1 MSKSL
6 GNVIDP
12 LHVINGVDLD
22 TLKETV
28 RTGNLAPSEIERYFA
43 NNNQICPSPVLTLFT
58 RSIKNMDVEY
68 PNGIQSCGAD
78 SLRFALIS
86 YTQQTRQI
94 NMDLN
99 NVVSTTHFGNKMWN
113 LFKYGLN
120 RIQIMEAKPSTS
132 LSDRL
137 PNKEELATMP
147 LVNRFILSR
156 LAAAVIASQNGFE
169 RFRLH
174 EATDAARRFIVEDL
188 CDVYVEFSKSMISK
202 DTQQTTALATLNIL
216 SACMDVGL
224 RLTHPFMPFVTEVS
238 NRYPSY

>member
-1 MSKSL
+1 LLLILTIAIRSVK
-6 GNVIDP
+6 
-12 LHVINGVDLD
+12 
-22 TLKETV
+22 
-28 RTGNLAPSEIERYFA
+28 NLE
-43 NNNQICPSPVLTLFT
+43 
-58 RSIKNMDVEY
+58 VEY

-99 NVVSTTHFGNKMWN
+99 NVVSTTHFGNKIWN

-120 RIQIMEAKPSTS
+120 RIEMMETKPSAS
-132 LSDRL
+132 LMDRL
-137 PNKEELATMP
+137 PSKEELYTMP

-156 LAAAVIASQNGFE
+156 LATAVTASNNGFE
-169 RFRLH
+169 KLRLH
-174 EATDAARRFIVEDL
+174 EATDATRRFIVEDL

-202 DTQQTTALATLNIL
+202 DGQKATALSTLNIL

-224 RLTHPFMPFVTEVS
+224 RLTHPFMPFITEVS
-238 NRYPSY
+238 I